1 MFNFPVCSIMPAQST
16 YAFKAR
22 DSSGAVVSGSLVAGS
37 AEEVG
42 AKLRS
47 EGKYVLSVQE
57 NAMRAGETL
66 DERQLRRNEA
76 AKRVKREDVIAFCQQ
91 LSVMLET
98 GVPLSE
104 ALDAFCQQTPRKE
117 FRDVLSVLR
126 DDIYAGEK
134 FSAAMAKWPRVFPNM
149 MISLMKASE
158 ASGTMAV
165 MLGRIGMYLS
175 KERRTAKQIKGA
187 LAYPVFMMCTGLA
200 LTVFLMAF
208 VLPKFAKIYE
218 MRSATL
224 PTPTRVLLGMSNFV
238 TTEYLIYAPTL
249 LVLGI
254 ALTVFL
260 SQPVG
265 RRTCDWLRLHAPIVR
280 RMYGQLYITR
290 AARTMATLLAS
301 GVNLLDIIAIC
312 RGVTNNYYYDVLWS
326 NMEQGVR
333 DGLQISDAVFACAFL
348 PKNIASMISSG
359 ERSGRLAEVMERI
372 AAFSEEELD
381 AAVKQVTSFI
391 EPLMIVLMGVV
402 VGGVAMALLL
412 PIFSMG
418 KVMSGG

>member
-1 MFNFPVCSIMPAQST
+1 MPAQST
-16 YAFKAR
+16 YAFRAR
-22 DSSGAVVSGSLVAGS
+22 DSSGAVVSGSLVAAS

-42 AKLRS
+42 ARLRA
-47 EGKYVLSVQE
+47 EGKYVLTVEE

-104 ALDAFCQQTPRKE
+104 ALDAFCQQAPRKE
-117 FRDVLSVLR
+117 FRDVLTVLR
-126 DDIYAGEK
+126 DDIYSGEK
-134 FSAAMAKWPRVFPNM
+134 FSAAMAKWPRVFPSM

-165 MLGRIGMYLS
+165 MLGRIGTYLS

-187 LAYPVFMMCTGLA
+187 LAYPSFMMGTGVV
-200 LTVFLMAF
+200 LTIFLMAF

-224 PTPTRVLLGMSNFV
+224 PTPTRLLLGLSDFV
-238 TTEYLIYAPTL
+238 TTKYMIYGPIIATL
-249 LVLGI
+249 AVALVIL
-254 ALTVFL
+254 LH
-260 SQPVG
+260 QPVG
-265 RRTCDWLRLHAPIVR
+265 RRTCDWLRLHVPLLS
-280 RMYGQLYITR
+280 RMYSQLYITR

-312 RGVTNNYYYDVLWS
+312 RGVTNNYYYDQLWS

-333 DGLQISDAVFACAFL
+333 DGFQMSDAVFNCKHIS
-348 PKNIASMISSG
+348 KNIASMVSSG
-359 ERSGRLAEVMERI
+359 ERSGRLADVMERI

-381 AAVKQVTSFI
+381 AAVRQVTSYI
-391 EPLMIVLMGVV
+391 EPIMIILMGVI

-418 KVMSGG
+418 KVMAGGG